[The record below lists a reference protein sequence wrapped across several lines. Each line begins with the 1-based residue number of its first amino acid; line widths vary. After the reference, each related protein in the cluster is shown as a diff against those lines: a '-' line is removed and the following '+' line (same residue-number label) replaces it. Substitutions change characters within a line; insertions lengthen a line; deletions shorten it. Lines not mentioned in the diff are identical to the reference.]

1 MIPVPAVVRD
11 RWPPDPA
18 VWLALDVVAATVLA
32 VALLRSF
39 PVDAD
44 GSVGVG
50 VILALVMGAG
60 VAIRRLLPLPALV
73 ATALA
78 SAVSGYLGLA
88 KDPMLALALVLYT
101 VAVRANRTVAV
112 AALGLAEIAVLVVSH
127 SPAHSRMPPIGIT
140 STAIVQAA
148 AWAIGIAVR
157 TQRAYAAGL
166 KEQAEQRVR
175 AEVDRAQRALAE
187 ERLRIARELHDVVA
201 HTMSVIAVQASV
213 GAHVIDAR
221 PAEGRATLHTIE
233 RASRSALQELRAML
247 TVLRGRDAQP
257 SEVPAPAPG
266 LADLPALVE
275 RTRTAGLAIDV
286 ATIGAPRP
294 VPASVGLAGY
304 RIVQEALTNVVRHAH
319 AQRAR
324 VAVAYHRNAL
334 DITVTDDGTGPAAS
348 TVEGHGLIGM
358 RERVVLHSGWFAAG
372 PCTPQGFRVHAV
384 LPIDEGCDE

>member
-1 MIPVPAVVRD
+1 
-11 RWPPDPA
+11 
-18 VWLALDVVAATVLA
+18 
-32 VALLRSF
+32 
-39 PVDAD
+39 
-44 GSVGVG
+44 
-50 VILALVMGAG
+50 
-60 VAIRRLLPLPALV
+60 
-73 ATALA
+73 
-78 SAVSGYLGLA
+78 
-88 KDPMLALALVLYT
+88 
-101 VAVRANRTVAV
+101 
-112 AALGLAEIAVLVVSH
+112 
-127 SPAHSRMPPIGIT
+127 
-140 STAIVQAA
+140 
-148 AWAIGIAVR
+148 
-157 TQRAYAAGL
+157 
-166 KEQAEQRVR
+166 
-175 AEVDRAQRALAE
+175 
-187 ERLRIARELHDVVA
+187 
-201 HTMSVIAVQASV
+201 
-213 GAHVIDAR
+213 
-221 PAEGRATLHTIE
+221 
-233 RASRSALQELRAML
+233 ML

>member
-1 MIPVPAVVRD
+1 MITVPALVRD
-11 RWPPDPA
+11 RWPPGPA
-18 VWLALDVVAATVLA
+18 VWLALDVVAAAVLA

-39 PVDAD
+39 PVGAD

-50 VILALVMGAG
+50 VSLALLMGAG
-60 VAIRRLLPLPALV
+60 VATRRLLPLPALV

-88 KDPMLALALVLYT
+88 KDPMLALGLVLYT

-112 AALGLAEIAVLVVSH
+112 GALGLAEIAVLVVSH
-127 SPAHSRMPPIGIT
+127 SPAPSRMPPIGIT

-213 GAHVIDAR
+213 GAHVIGTR
-221 PAEGRATLHTIE
+221 PAEGRATLRTIE
-233 RASRSALQELRAML
+233 GASRSALHELRAML
-247 TVLRGRDAQP
+247 TVLRGRDDQM
-257 SEVPAPAPG
+257 SEVPVPAPG

-275 RTRTAGLAIDV
+275 RTRTAGLAIDI
-286 ATIGAPRP
+286 ATIGKPRP

-304 RIVQEALTNVVRHAH
+304 RIVQEALTTVVRHANARH
-319 AQRAR
+319 AR
-324 VAVAYHRNAL
+324 VALAYHRNAL
-334 DITVTDDGTGPAAS
+334 DITVTDDGGGPAQS

-358 RERVVLHSGWFAAG
+358 RERVVLDGGRFVAE
-372 PCTPQGFRVHAV
+372 PVTPQGFRVRAV

>member
-1 MIPVPAVVRD
+1 VITVPARVRD
-11 RWPPDPA
+11 RWPLSPA
-18 VWLALDVVAATVLA
+18 VWLALDVVVAAVLT

-39 PVDAD
+39 PVGAD

-50 VILALVMGAG
+50 VSLALVMGAG
-60 VAIRRLLPLPALV
+60 VATRRLLPLPALV

-112 AALGLAEIAVLVVSH
+112 AALGLAEIAVFAVSH
-127 SPAHSRMPPIGIT
+127 SPAHSRMPPIGII
-140 STAIVQAA
+140 STATVQAA

-201 HTMSVIAVQASV
+201 HTMSIIAVQASV

-286 ATIGAPRP
+286 APIGMPRP

-324 VAVAYHRNAL
+324 VALAYHRNAL
-334 DITVTDDGTGPAAS
+334 DITVTDDGAGPGPS

-358 RERVVLHSGWFAAG
+358 RERVILHSGRFAAG

-384 LPIDEGCDE
+384 LPIDEGGGE